1 VTSPSAGDDWK
12 LLDAAVGG
20 DERAAREL
28 VRRHGGRLHACAL
41 RIVGDAGTAEEV
53 VQDALTQLFLK
64 AKTLRRD
71 SRLST
76 WLYAVVVNRCR
87 DTLRRSSFRLAM
99 DVQPLTAD
107 MPAPLTDPH
116 TALARRERE
125 AGVRCALE
133 KLSPE
138 LREVVALRFASGLSY
153 PEIADVLGCAE
164 GTVASRLHRALA
176 RLGAQL
182 RAIGFTQEEG

>member
-1 VTSPSAGDDWK
+1 MTSSSSGDDWK
-12 LLDAAVGG
+12 LLDAAVLG
-20 DERAAREL
+20 DERAARDL

-41 RIVGDAGTAEEV
+41 RILGDTGTAEEV
-53 VQDALTQLFLK
+53 VQDAFTQLFRK
-64 AKTLRRD
+64 AATLRRD

-87 DTLRRSSFRLAM
+87 DTLRRSSFHLAM
-99 DVQPLTAD
+99 DVQPLTVD
-107 MPAPLTDPH
+107 MPAPSIDPH
-116 TALARRERE
+116 AAIAQQERDAR
-125 AGVRCALE
+125 VRCALE
-133 KLSPE
+133 KLSPD

-164 GTVASRLHRALA
+164 GTVASRLHRALV

-182 RAIGFTQEEG
+182 REVGFTREET